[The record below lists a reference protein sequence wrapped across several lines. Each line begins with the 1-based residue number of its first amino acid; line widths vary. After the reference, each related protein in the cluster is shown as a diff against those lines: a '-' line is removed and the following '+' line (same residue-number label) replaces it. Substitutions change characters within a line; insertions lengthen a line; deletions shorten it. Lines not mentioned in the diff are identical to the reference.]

1 MKSLT
6 SAERKRSALEV
17 PSHDP
22 LSQSL
27 PSWSLK
33 AMKEKENVKCVY
45 DSRLFSGKSEEDL
58 EIIEQKK
65 ETKKDNFKEFLNTSF
80 NKNHDMKTSKVC
92 NKCSCVQVA
101 NMALKIY
108 QKFILILFYSLL
120 IIL

>member
-92 NKCSCVQVA
+92 NSAVA
-101 NMALKIY
+101 CRL
-108 QKFILILFYSLL
+108 QTWR
-120 IIL
+120 